1 MSEKS
6 MRKDL
11 TEGSVPKLLLTF
23 AAPLFVS
30 NALQAVYNIVDMIV
44 VGQVIGGSGMSA
56 VSTGGNILHL
66 LTFVAMGFSS
76 AGQVI
81 IAREVGM
88 RNNDAVKKTIGT
100 LFTLLFAIAVVI
112 SVGCY
117 VFRDPLLQVVNTPA
131 EAYQYTM
138 DYTVICIL
146 GLIFIYGYNVVSAIM
161 RGMGDS
167 KRPFMFVAIAA
178 VINILLDIV
187 FVAFLN
193 MEVAGAAWA
202 TVIGQSFSFIFAMV
216 YLYRHKEGF
225 DFDFQP
231 KSFIPDG
238 KAMEKI
244 VALGV
249 PMALQSAAIS
259 ISQTV
264 VAAWVN
270 SFGLIASA
278 IAGIIGKLNMMM
290 GILSNSI
297 TTAAASMVGQNL
309 GARKYDR
316 IPKILAWGSGSA
328 LFLAVIAAVI
338 VKMHP
343 ETLFGLFTSDA
354 AVLTEASVI
363 ILPVILNFI
372 GAATRC
378 FAFGIINGSG
388 NSKLNLCVA
397 ILDGMIARIG
407 LAYLLGWVFAMGP
420 KGFWLGDALAGFMP
434 LVIGGTY
441 YLLGGW
447 REA

>member
-202 TVIGQSFSFIFAMV
+202 IVIGQSFSFIFAMV

-343 ETLFGLFTSDA
+343 ETIFGLFTSDA

>member
-100 LFTLLFAIAVVI
+100 LFTLLFAIALVI

-178 VINILLDIV
+178 VINIVLDIV

-202 TVIGQSFSFIFAMV
+202 TVIG
-216 YLYRHKEGF
+216 
-225 DFDFQP
+225 
-231 KSFIPDG
+231 
-238 KAMEKI
+238 
-244 VALGV
+244 
-249 PMALQSAAIS
+249 
-259 ISQTV
+259 
-264 VAAWVN
+264 
-270 SFGLIASA
+270 
-278 IAGIIGKLNMMM
+278 
-290 GILSNSI
+290 
-297 TTAAASMVGQNL
+297 
-309 GARKYDR
+309 
-316 IPKILAWGSGSA
+316 
-328 LFLAVIAAVI
+328 
-338 VKMHP
+338 
-343 ETLFGLFTSDA
+343 
-354 AVLTEASVI
+354 
-363 ILPVILNFI
+363 
-372 GAATRC
+372 
-378 FAFGIINGSG
+378 
-388 NSKLNLCVA
+388 
-397 ILDGMIARIG
+397 
-407 LAYLLGWVFAMGP
+407 
-420 KGFWLGDALAGFMP
+420 
-434 LVIGGTY
+434 
-441 YLLGGW
+441 
-447 REA
+447 

>member
-178 VINILLDIV
+178 VINIVLDIV

-316 IPKILAWGSGSA
+316 SPKILAWGSGSA

-343 ETLFGLFTSDA
+343 ETIFGLFTSDA

>member
-343 ETLFGLFTSDA
+343 ETIFGLFTSDA

-407 LAYLLGWVFAMGP
+407 LAYLLGWVLAMGP